1 VRGPPRAAPG
11 FPGRKDTLRHPAGAH
26 FLRDRALIGR
36 LVAASGAGDGDL
48 VFDLGAGYG
57 AITAALAAAGPRVV
71 AVERDPR
78 LAHRLSRRFAG
89 DARVRVVTGDV
100 LRVPLPRR
108 DFLVVAS
115 IPFGVTTELL
125 RRLLGDP
132 AVPLAGA
139 ELIIGGGPA
148 RWLASRTPRDQET
161 AWWAARYRLGPARP
175 VPAASFAP
183 PPSVDAAHLSV
194 RPRPLARSGEGQRVL
209 RALLRDAF
217 RDGGRRPVSVNR
229 RLLLRAGIAPGRPA
243 AELTADEWHRLARTL
258 AGADRR

>member
-1 VRGPPRAAPG
+1 VRGPPRAAAN
-11 FPGRKDTLRHPAGAH
+11 PAGAH
-26 FLRDRALIGR
+26 FLRDRTLITR

-78 LAHRLSRRFAG
+78 LAHRLDRRFAG
-89 DARVRVVTGDV
+89 DPRVRVVAGDV

-139 ELIIGGGPA
+139 ELIIGSGAA
-148 RWLASRTPRDQET
+148 RWLASARPRDRET
-161 AWWAARYRLGPARP
+161 AWWAARYRLSLARTI
-175 VPAASFAP
+175 PAACFAP
-183 PPSVDAAHLSV
+183 PPGTDAAHLSV
-194 RPRPLARSGEGQRVL
+194 RPRPLARSRDGQRAL

-217 RDGGRRPVSVNR
+217 RGGGRRPVAVNR
-229 RLLLRAGIAPGRPA
+229 RTLVRAGIAPGRPA
-243 AELTADEWHRLARTL
+243 AELTAGEWHRLAQML
-258 AGADRR
+258 AARSGPHEA